1 MELAACLDHDKYFA
15 KYSGNNGN
23 CGFFILFICVNREV
37 ERERERERDEERKM
51 KRDKNER

>member
-23 CGFFILFICVNREV
+23 CGFFILFNCVNREV
-37 ERERERERDEERKM
+37 ERERERERRREKDE
-51 KRDKNER
+51 KR